1 MEPYQTMY
9 YRLFNRVT
17 DAIALLRRMELV
29 PAINLLMDAQQET
42 EALFIESRESEESAE
57 ESAT

>member
-42 EALFIESRESEESAE
+42 EALFIESRESEAE
-57 ESAT
+57 ILE

>member
-42 EALFIESRESEESAE
+42 EALFIESRESEESA
-57 ESAT
+57 T

>member
-17 DAIALLRRMELV
+17 DAIALLQRMELV

-42 EALFIESRESEESAE
+42 EALFIESRESEET
-57 ESAT
+57 AT